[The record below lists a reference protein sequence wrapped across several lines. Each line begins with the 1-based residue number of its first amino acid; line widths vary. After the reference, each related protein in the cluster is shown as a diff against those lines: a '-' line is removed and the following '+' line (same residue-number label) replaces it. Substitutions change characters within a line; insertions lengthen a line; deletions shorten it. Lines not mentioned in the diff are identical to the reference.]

1 MRAYLMIIANCIK
14 STFTYRAHI
23 LFQILTSALMILV
36 QFFIWRAVFAA
47 SPGGIEGA
55 VVRGMSFDQTFLYVS
70 LAAALGVLMRTWTDW
85 DMNGQIR
92 SGDIIMFMFKPA
104 DYMKYMFS
112 NSIGLMA
119 GNLISIT
126 IPSAIVIFGF
136 FGAPLPG
143 VLNTLFFAF
152 ALAGS
157 CALTFLFDFI
167 IGTTCFWTMSIWGI
181 SAGKEV
187 IIAFLSGALI
197 PLGFY
202 PEALRSVMV
211 WLPFPYM
218 YNLPLSILTASKAD
232 PLVWAQGIGV
242 QLVWV
247 IVILAASRAY
257 YRYSLRKLTVNGG

>member
-23 LFQILTSALMILV
+23 LFQVLTSVLMILV

-47 SPGGIEGA
+47 SDGGVAGA
-55 VVRGMSFDQTFLYVS
+55 TVRGMTFNQTFLYVS

-85 DMNGQIR
+85 EMNGQIR

-112 NSIGLMA
+112 NSIGFMA
-119 GNLISIT
+119 GNLVSIT
-126 IPSAIVIFGF
+126 VPSAIAIFVF

-143 VLNTLFFAF
+143 VLNAVFFLA

-218 YNLPLSILTASKAD
+218 YNLPLSILTAPEAD
-232 PLVWAQGIGV
+232 PLSWARGIGI

-247 IVILAASRAY
+247 ALVLAASRGY
-257 YRYSLRKLTVNGG
+257 YKYSLRKLTVNGG